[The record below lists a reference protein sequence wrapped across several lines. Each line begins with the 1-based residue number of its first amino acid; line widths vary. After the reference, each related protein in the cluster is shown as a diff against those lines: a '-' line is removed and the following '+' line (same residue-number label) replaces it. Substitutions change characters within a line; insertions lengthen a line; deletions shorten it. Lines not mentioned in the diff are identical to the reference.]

1 MHNRNGALPRLCEW
15 RSHTDEMPKQ
25 KDKKMSTFKQRQ
37 EARYLIYKFDQATG
51 LRDEQ
56 RHFQLK
62 MSKRDQ
68 GKHQTAISN
77 SVRSFIADKLKERE
91 IENKK

>member
-1 MHNRNGALPRLCEW
+1 M
-15 RSHTDEMPKQ
+15 
-25 KDKKMSTFKQRQ
+25 
-37 EARYLIYKFDQATG
+37 IYKFDQATG